1 MAVAVAVK
9 DGEFY
14 TFFKKKIVAQE
25 TINLNISW
33 SSNFFGKYF
42 MAPPIN
48 FSFLFNDYLLQYF
61 RIVLTVIF
69 KFQMTEEVNSH
80 NNIQRNI
87 QINSPTNI

>member
-1 MAVAVAVK
+1 
-9 DGEFY
+9 
-14 TFFKKKIVAQE
+14 
-25 TINLNISW
+25 
-33 SSNFFGKYF
+33 